1 MPTIVCYILAGIA
14 LGPLFHLVELDYSL
28 ELISELGIA
37 LLLFL
42 VGLELSLDKVR
53 DLGRVAL
60 ILGSLQVM
68 LTALG
73 GYVVA
78 QQLGFSSMDAF
89 FLAATVTFSS
99 TVGDVSVE
107 L

>member
-1 MPTIVCYILAGIA
+1 MPTIVCYISAGIA

-99 TVGDVSVE
+99 TVGDV
-107 L
+107 